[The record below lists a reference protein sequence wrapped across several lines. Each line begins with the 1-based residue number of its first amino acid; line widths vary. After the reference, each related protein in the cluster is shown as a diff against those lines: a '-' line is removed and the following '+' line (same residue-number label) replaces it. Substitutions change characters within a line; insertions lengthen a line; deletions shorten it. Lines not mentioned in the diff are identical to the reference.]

1 MHLRFK
7 DFFFFWSPVSPK
19 VVRIFTSSTFTD
31 MLMERNT
38 LMEYVYPKIK
48 EYCREKHGLE
58 YQVSVSLCLF
68 LRTLDVMLMSVSL
81 KFQQLLCFNTLGGGH
96 ALGCERRDDWW
107 AHDDGKD
114 FGSIE
119 QCSGVSPYLI
129 LICTRLFVWMNCE
142 AVRSTP
148 WAQISSILGLKSRN
162 PVHYIQR
169 KGDFDVYCLPKVR
182 LQTDTIRDWYCRT
195 GPPQVIF
202 AIMVKTC
209 TNNFLGKH
217 LSAWEMTFTFL
228 TNGTLWQMIFLY
240 SSITFHLVSRC
251 LGCKH
256 DIT

>member
-7 DFFFFWSPVSPK
+7 DFFFFWNPVSPK

-58 YQVSVSLCLF
+58 YQVSVWLCLF
-68 LRTLDVMLMSVSL
+68 LRTFDVMLMSVSL
-81 KFQQLLCFNTLGGGH
+81 KFQQLLCFYTLGGGH
-96 ALGCERRDDWW
+96 ALGCEGRDDWW

-162 PVHYIQR
+162 QCIVFKEREILM
-169 KGDFDVYCLPKVR
+169 FIVYPR
-182 LQTDTIRDWYCRT
+182 YGYRPIPSEIDTAELALLRWYS
-195 GPPQVIF
+195 P
-202 AIMVKTC
+202 
-209 TNNFLGKH
+209 
-217 LSAWEMTFTFL
+217 
-228 TNGTLWQMIFLY
+228 
-240 SSITFHLVSRC
+240 
-251 LGCKH
+251 
-256 DIT
+256 

>member
-1 MHLRFK
+1 MQ
-7 DFFFFWSPVSPK
+7 
-19 VVRIFTSSTFTD
+19 
-31 MLMERNT
+31 RNYMT
-38 LMEYVYPKIK
+38 KI
-48 EYCREKHGLE
+48 
-58 YQVSVSLCLF
+58 
-68 LRTLDVMLMSVSL
+68 
-81 KFQQLLCFNTLGGGH
+81 
-96 ALGCERRDDWW
+96 
-107 AHDDGKD
+107 
-114 FGSIE
+114 
-119 QCSGVSPYLI
+119 SPYLI

-162 PVHYIQR
+162 PLHCIQR

-209 TNNFLGKH
+209 TNQFLGKH

-256 DIT
+256 DITSGTAKTTTRLLQNRSSSQSPLILSIS